1 MTRSLPTLWLAAAVL
16 LGVSPSVL
24 PAADTYDSEPSIRV
38 CIGQGVASFELE
50 IDGPWTITELDKP
63 AVLARGARFE
73 KGAVRAVRDAL
84 QCGKTLVREK
94 KISIVPARDEPVRFN
109 GAKYPG
115 RLDVI
120 RLSSDRL
127 LVVNAVPMD
136 RYVEGVIGNEI
147 GAGVRP
153 AALEAQ
159 AVASRTYA
167 LARMED
173 ERQSRKHQY
182 YDVYNDT
189 RSQVYRGLANAD
201 AGVRKAVAATRGQA
215 LTWKG
220 KLFTTYFHST
230 CGGVTEPGKD
240 IFGDDCPALAGGA
253 DPWCEKAALNDWDFK
268 VKAETLRKALAAE
281 TGEEVG
287 TVTAIT
293 IDEVRPSGR
302 VIRLKIAH
310 TKKPEKPLKVRAV
323 DLRDA
328 LGPDDLKSIWFTV
341 EKKGDD
347 WIFHGHGW
355 GHGVGMCQEGAKRM
369 ATKGKTCA
377 EILQQYYPGGAVKG
391 MWK

>member
-1 MTRSLPTLWLAAAVL
+1 MAGLTFALALLTPGASPPLVADPFEAEPT
-16 LGVSPSVL
+16 
-24 PAADTYDSEPSIRV
+24 IRV
-38 CIGQGVASFELE
+38 CIGQGVSSFELE

-73 KGAVRAVRDAL
+73 KGEVKAVKDAL
-84 QCGKTLVREK
+84 QCGKTPVREK
-94 KISIVPARDEPVRFN
+94 KISVIPAKDEPVRFN

-120 RLSSDRL
+120 RLSTDRL

-147 GAGVRP
+147 GSGSRP

-167 LARMED
+167 LACMES
-173 ERQSRKHQY
+173 ERQSRKRQY
-182 YDVYNDT
+182 YDVFNDT
-189 RSQVYRGLANAD
+189 RSQVYRGVAGVD

-220 KLFTTYFHST
+220 KVFTTFFHST
-230 CGGVTEPGKD
+230 CGGQTEPGKD
-240 IFGDDCPALAGGA
+240 IFGDDCPALAGGP

-268 VKAETLRKALAAE
+268 VKAETLRKTLAAE

-287 TVTAIT
+287 AITAI
-293 IDEVRPSGR
+293 IVDEARPSGR
-302 VIRLKIAH
+302 VIRLKISH

-347 WIFHGHGW
+347 WVFHGHGW

-369 ATKGKTCA
+369 ASKGKTCA
-377 EILQQYYPGGAVKG
+377 EILRQYYPGGQVKAL
-391 MWK
+391 WK